1 MLLLFMVINSHNLVV
16 MNANVFRSI
25 EMSYRD
31 LSNDV
36 FSFIPEILLAILII
50 VVGWILG
57 GILQGIVERIFK
69 TLKVNEA
76 LDAAGVDKL
85 TERAGYK
92 LKAGVFVGALLK
104 WFVILVFLVAALDI
118 LNLEQVTYFF
128 RDVVLGYL
136 PKVIVAVL
144 ILLVA
149 AAVANVASASM
160 VATARASGFGASDL
174 LGTITRYAIIFFAVL
189 AALSQ
194 LEIAPELVETLFMG
208 IIFGA
213 SLAFGLAFGLGGKE
227 AAARYINKLS
237 SQSHEHKNTYQE

>member
-1 MLLLFMVINSHNLVV
+1 
-16 MNANVFRSI
+16 MNGNVFRSI

-36 FSFIPEILLAILII
+36 FSFIPEILLALLII

-57 GILQGIVERIFK
+57 GLLQGVVVRIFK

-85 TERAGYK
+85 TAKAGYQ

-104 WFVILVFLVAALDI
+104 WFVILVFVVAALDV
-118 LNLEQVTYFF
+118 LNLEQVTFFF

-149 AAVANVASASM
+149 AAVANVAAASM
-160 VATARASGFGASDL
+160 SATARAAGFGASDL
-174 LGTITRYAIIFFAVL
+174 LGTLTRYAIVFFAVL
-189 AALSQ
+189 AALNQ
-194 LEIAPELVETLFMG
+194 LEIAPELVQTLFMG

-227 AAARYINKLS
+227 AATRYVNKIT
-237 SQSHEHKNTYQE
+237 SQSGGSTNPYQDN